1 MGLWKEGDGISIMDP
16 LKRAQ
21 RLQREDQ
28 PDQEEAGEGI
38 RPKAA
43 SMAAA
48 GRLEG
53 RLPPGQY
60 LTTRFPVLHYG
71 TVPRLDKETW
81 DFRVWGLV
89 EEEKRWTFD
98 RFRALPT
105 QSIVADIHCVTH
117 WSKLDTHWEGVST
130 RQVLSY
136 VQVRPEARFVLVHAE
151 RGFTANLSLED
162 FLREENLFAW
172 RYDGQELTP
181 EHGWPLRLV
190 VPSLYF
196 WKSAKWV
203 RGIELL
209 AEDRPGFWESYGYHN
224 HGDPWREERFGP

>member
-1 MGLWKEGDGISIMDP
+1 MSIPNRLDPEHRLERGD
-16 LKRAQ
+16 R
-21 RLQREDQ
+21 
-28 PDQEEAGEGI
+28 PDSGAT
-38 RPKAA
+38 
-43 SMAAA
+43 A
-48 GRLEG
+48 GRPAD

-71 TVPRLDKETW
+71 SVPRFDRETW

-98 RFRALPT
+98 QFRALPT

-117 WSKLDTHWEGVST
+117 WSKLDTRWEGVST
-130 RQVLSY
+130 RQVLSH
-136 VQVRPEARFVLVHAE
+136 VRVRPEARFVLVHAE

-224 HGDPWREERFGP
+224 RGDPWREERFRP